1 MSSDVTLDLREG
13 FDGDAVEI
21 RAAGLPDIRLDR
33 VSTRL
38 QIGRAHSL
46 ALPGT
51 LQSLVIEL
59 PRRGVTAR
67 IELQTERPL
76 WLGVSLSRDGRRLEV
91 RQQPEPFGYV

>member
-13 FDGDAVEI
+13 FDGDTVEI
-21 RAAGLPDIRLDR
+21 RATGLPDIRLDD

-46 ALPGT
+46 PLPGAVKA
-51 LQSLVIEL
+51 LVIEL
-59 PRRGVTAR
+59 PRRGVKAQ
-67 IELQTERPL
+67 IELQPGRPL

-91 RQQPEPFGYV
+91 RQQLEPFGYA